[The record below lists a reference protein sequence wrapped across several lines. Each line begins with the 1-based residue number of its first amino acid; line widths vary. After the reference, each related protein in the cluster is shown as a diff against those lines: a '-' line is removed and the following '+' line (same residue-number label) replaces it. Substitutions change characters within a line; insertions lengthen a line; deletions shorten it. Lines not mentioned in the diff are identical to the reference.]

1 MLWRMKYQYRHTKI
15 IFTLGP
21 ATAEEGVM
29 EQLFLA
35 GAGICR
41 LNMAHANHDWIRQMI
56 ARVREVSGHLGRPVP
71 ILMDVKG
78 PEIRTGDLPEP
89 IELKTGDLLDLLVN
103 QEAKDPAVNGVTVNY
118 PGIVNDLN
126 AGNTVL
132 VDSGLIHLKVV
143 DKTESRLR
151 CEVVIG
157 GRMGNRRHIN
167 LPGVHV
173 KLPALTEKDLK
184 DIAVGMEEGVEFF
197 ALSFVR
203 QASDIELLRE
213 HLKQGGSRARIIA
226 KIEDQSAIAN
236 LDSIIEACDG
246 LMVARGDLGIECPYE
261 ELPIIQRSTVNACI
275 KRGKPVIVA
284 THMLESMITAPV
296 PTRAEV
302 SDVANAVFE
311 QTDCIMLSGETTVG
325 KYPVECV
332 KIMARISEQI
342 ENSAEPSFRDDLKL
356 HRPKDKLL
364 RSAVTLAQD
373 LKKAGIIVFT
383 RSGYLAQIVSSL
395 RPIGCPIYAFTDDPI
410 LFRQMH
416 LLWGIEPFL
425 TEFSKDPEET
435 IRNAFLAL
443 HSRHWVRKGDWQV
456 VVMNAIHKEKLVDS
470 IQLRQVDWD

>member
-1 MLWRMKYQYRHTKI
+1 MKYQYRHTKI

-21 ATAEEGVM
+21 ATSDEDVLEK
-29 EQLFLA
+29 LFLA
-35 GAGICR
+35 GADICR
-41 LNMAHANHDWIRQMI
+41 LNMAHATHAWTREMIRRI
-56 ARVREVSGHLGRPVP
+56 RTVSERVGRPIP
-71 ILMDVKG
+71 LLMDVKG

-89 IELKTGDLLDLLVN
+89 LDLREGDWLDLLVN
-103 QEAKDPAVNGVTVNY
+103 PSAKEENVNGVTVNY
-118 PGIVNDLN
+118 PGIVHDLN
-126 AGNTVL
+126 VGNIVL
-132 VDSGLIHLKVV
+132 VDSGLIRLKVIEK
-143 DKTESRLR
+143 DERRLR
-151 CEVVIG
+151 CEVLIG

-173 KLPALTEKDLK
+173 KLPALTEKDLG
-184 DIAVGMEEGVEFF
+184 DIKVGIEEGVEFF

-203 QASDIELLRE
+203 QAADIELLRE
-213 HLKQGGSRARIIA
+213 YLKAGESKARIIA

-261 ELPIIQRSTVNACI
+261 ELPIIQRTTVNACI

-284 THMLESMITAPV
+284 THMLESMIMAPV

-311 QTDCIMLSGETTVG
+311 QADCIMLSGETTVG
-325 KYPVECV
+325 KYPIDCV
-332 KIMARISEQI
+332 QIMARIAEQI

-383 RSGYLAQIVSSL
+383 RSGYLAQILSSL
-395 RPIGCPIYAFTDDPI
+395 RPIGCPIYAFTDDPV
-410 LFRQMH
+410 LFRQLH
-416 LLWGIEPFL
+416 LIWGIEPFL
-425 TEFSKDPEET
+425 TEFSKDPEVT

-443 HSRHWVRKGDWQV
+443 HGKHWVRKGDWQV
-456 VVMNAIHKEKLVDS
+456 VVMNAIHKDRLIDS
-470 IQLRQVDWD
+470 IQLRQVDWE